1 MIKISIPTISGQIS
15 NIICL
20 FLASAAVIGPLFTVY
35 AQTEVS
41 TDSSTVVSPTKSQ
54 EDLEIQTLKE
64 KIATKVAE
72 LRGKNNKAVS
82 GTVQEL
88 ITPEKMTKLKIKTWR
103 DEDFGVKIDPDLTK
117 FYQIAGVQKKEI
129 KSNTIKKNSYIIVTG
144 VIKEKEVE
152 ANFVYLDELFFVA
165 SGKVTEV
172 NRPEFFI
179 RVVTADK
186 ENYTLDVETFT
197 KQQMLNIKTLS
208 PESVSFSK
216 IKEGDTIHFVLKK
229 TSQPIESNR
238 FAAQKILIIPQEYF
252 IK

>member
-1 MIKISIPTISGQIS
+1 MKEKSKVFL
-15 NIICL
+15 ICL
-20 FLASAAVIGPLFTVY
+20 FFILGVLPLFTIY
-35 AQTEVS
+35 AQTVS
-41 TDSSTVVSPTKSQ
+41 TASPTVVNPTKSQ
-54 EDLEIQTLKE
+54 EDLEIQSLKE
-64 KIATKVAE
+64 KVATKVAE

-88 ITPEKMTKLKIKTWR
+88 ITPEKLTKLKVKTWR
-103 DEDFGVKIDPDLTK
+103 NEDFEVKIDPDLTK
-117 FYQIAGVQKKEI
+117 FYQIAGGLKKEI
-129 KSNTIKKNSYIIVTG
+129 KSNMIKKNTYIIATG
-144 VIKEKEVE
+144 VIKDKEIE

-172 NRPEFFI
+172 NRPEFFL
-179 RVVTADK
+179 RVITADK
-186 ENYTLDVETFT
+186 ENYTLDIETFT

-208 PESVSFSK
+208 AENVGFSK

-229 TSQPIESNR
+229 ISQPIEPNR